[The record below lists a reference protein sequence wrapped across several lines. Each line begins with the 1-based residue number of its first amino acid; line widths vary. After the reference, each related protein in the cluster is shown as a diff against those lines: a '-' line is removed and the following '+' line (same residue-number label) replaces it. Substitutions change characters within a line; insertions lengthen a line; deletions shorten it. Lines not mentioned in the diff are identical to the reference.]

1 MSVLNKSY
9 LFGLALST
17 FLLTCISPL
26 WAQVKCVE
34 CPEVNQISF
43 EDDLFA
49 ELEQENEDTALLP
62 SKMLITQRLIWGKN
76 GLARITGIVP
86 LSEENRLRE
95 LKWRR
100 TMLKTHQVIGYTTLA
115 AMVAQGIIGGKLY
128 NGDYSLYKLHKD
140 MGNAV
145 TALYFTGAG
154 LSLFAPPAIQ
164 LNKTKGLNS
173 ARMHKWLAT
182 VHLSAMI
189 ATQYYSDRDRD
200 IHKAAAY
207 TLFGSYAAATLVLR
221 FK

>member
-1 MSVLNKSY
+1 MSKLNKSVVLGLFISALY
-9 LFGLALST
+9 LICATPVS
-17 FLLTCISPL
+17 
-26 WAQVKCVE
+26 AQVKCLD
-34 CPEVNQISF
+34 CPEVNQTSL

-49 ELEQENEDTALLP
+49 ELESENKKTELLP

-86 LSEENRLRE
+86 LTEENRLRE

-100 TMLKTHQVIGYTTLA
+100 GMLKTHQVIGYTTLA
-115 AMVAQGIIGGKLY
+115 AMIAQGIIGGKLY

-182 VHLSAMI
+182 IHLSAMI
-189 ATQYYSDRDRD
+189 ATQYYSNRDRD
-200 IHKAAAY
+200 MHKAAAY
-207 TLFGSYAAATLVLR
+207 TLVGSYAAATLVLR

>member
-1 MSVLNKSY
+1 MLKTNKSVI
-9 LFGLALST
+9 LGLYVSALI
-17 FLLTCISPL
+17 LICAAPVL
-26 WAQVKCVE
+26 AQVKCLD
-34 CPEVNQISF
+34 CPDVNQISL

-49 ELEQENEDTALLP
+49 ELESENKKTELLP

-100 TMLKTHQVIGYTTLA
+100 GMLKTHQVIGYTTLA
-115 AMVAQGIIGGKLY
+115 AMIAQGIIGGKLY

-182 VHLSAMI
+182 IHLSAMI

-200 IHKAAAY
+200 MHKAAAY
-207 TLFGSYAAATLVLR
+207 TLVGSYAAATLVLR

>member
-1 MSVLNKSY
+1 MFKLNKSVVQGLCVSALY
-9 LFGLALST
+9 LICATPVL
-17 FLLTCISPL
+17 
-26 WAQVKCVE
+26 AQVKCLD
-34 CPEVNQISF
+34 CPDVNQISL

-49 ELEQENEDTALLP
+49 ELESENKKTELLP

-100 TMLKTHQVIGYTTLA
+100 GMLKTHQVIGYTTLA
-115 AMVAQGIIGGKLY
+115 AMIAQGIIGGKLY

-182 VHLSAMI
+182 IHLSAMI

-200 IHKAAAY
+200 MHKAAAY
-207 TLFGSYAAATLVLR
+207 TLVGSYAAATLVLR